1 MEIYLKLSLAHLT
14 VSRRG
19 RLSEN
24 SLSALGAG
32 SSPSAAD
39 RVLQLPAKQSM
50 TDACRLDLTG
60 NLSKAQLDFK
70 PAFFSLQIYQGTEG
84 IWKQNQHNNFYAERH
99 EAFAAFSLPL
109 LGISEGS
116 ELARETSTEH
126 PTSCELICKRKTVVS
141 LMTVQTP

>member
-14 VSRRG
+14 VSRHS

-39 RVLQLPAKQSM
+39 QVLQLPAEQSM

-60 NLSKAQLDFK
+60 NLSKSQLDFK
-70 PAFFSLQIYQGTEG
+70 PAFFSLQIYQGIE
-84 IWKQNQHNNFYAERH
+84 
-99 EAFAAFSLPL
+99 
-109 LGISEGS
+109 
-116 ELARETSTEH
+116 
-126 PTSCELICKRKTVVS
+126 
-141 LMTVQTP
+141 